1 MKKKI
6 AIFSTGWSEEML
18 DAYMKGVRAGLENE
32 SADVYFFVCF
42 AALGD
47 DEDNSKGELNIFN
60 LPNMNDFDGALVL
73 GNAIDYPQVL
83 KNINDRCKEADI
95 PVIFTGHRFENSY
108 FVGVDNYYGARSLSE
123 HLYNDHGIRDFFF
136 VAGNKENMDSNQRLQ
151 ALCDVISE
159 NGGTLTE
166 DKIFYSN
173 WNPRAAAMFID
184 EWVASGKKLPE
195 AIVCANDE
203 MAIIICDELRL
214 RNVKVP
220 EEVAVTGF
228 DNLLFAQA
236 YDPSI
241 SSVSQNFD
249 KIGCESAKML
259 MDIINGTNCEMERKV
274 LCEFVP
280 GESCGCTECSNTIE
294 VRRKIG
300 RNRFIDNMFTSA
312 FYHKLSMIDRC
323 LMKCKTY
330 EDIKVNYK
338 DSNDAVFKNY
348 EGTSYHLVLDPVFRD
363 KLTDLDTS
371 YRKSG
376 YSQKMDVV
384 FSLDDGNYTTIS
396 DFDTRKIVPQIA
408 NPDVN
413 HLFICLPLQEM
424 GNCLGYIIFADD
436 YEKFKNAV
444 LMGKYTERLSAD
456 LIRLQ
461 QTINTIVLND
471 RLFELSETDALT
483 HVKNRTAYQARENKI
498 NEKIARKDCDD
509 FALLL
514 CDVNYLKKV
523 NDKLGHEIGDSYLTN
538 SCKLIC
544 RTFKRSAVYRIGGD
558 EFVVFLKGDDL
569 CDVKELI
576 ASMNSEM
583 ENIKE
588 QDILD
593 GAGVSIAVGLSYYC
607 KETDNCL
614 ADVFKRADEAM
625 YIRKNEM
632 K

>member
-60 LPNMNDFDGALVL
+60 LPDMNDFDGALVL

-136 VAGNKENMDSNQRLQ
+136 VAGNKDNMDSNQRLQ

-173 WNPRAAAMFID
+173 WSPRAAAMFID
-184 EWVASGKKLPE
+184 NWVASGKKLPE

-203 MAIIICDELRL
+203 IAIIICDELRL
-214 RNVKVP
+214 NNVNVP

-280 GESCGCTECSNTIE
+280 GESCGCTDCSNTIE

-312 FYHKLSMIDRC
+312 FYHKLSMIDRS
-323 LMKCKTY
+323 LMRCRTY
-330 EDIKVNYK
+330 DDIRVNYK
-338 DSNDAVFKNY
+338 NTNDAVFKNY
-348 EGTSYHLVLDPVFRD
+348 EGTSYHLVLDPIFKE
-363 KLTDLDTS
+363 KLTDLDAT
-371 YRKSG
+371 YNKNG
-376 YSQKMDVV
+376 YAKKMDVV

-396 DFDTRKIVPQIA
+396 DFDTRKIVPQIV
-408 NPDVN
+408 NPDKN

-444 LMGKYTERLSAD
+444 LMGKYAERLSSD
-456 LIRLQ
+456 LVRLQ
-461 QTINTIVLND
+461 QNINTIVLND
-471 RLFELSETDALT
+471 KLFELSVTDALT
-483 HVKNRTAYQARENKI
+483 HVKNRTAYQTRESQINSKI
-498 NEKIARKDCDD
+498 SRNECGD

-514 CDVNYLKKV
+514 CDVNSLKKV
-523 NDKLGHEIGDSYLTN
+523 NDSFGHEKGDIYIMN

-544 RTFKRSAVYRIGGD
+544 KTFKRSAVYRIGGD
-558 EFVVFLKGDDL
+558 EFAVVLEGEDYNDAKT
-569 CDVKELI
+569 LI
-576 ASMNSEM
+576 ESMNNEM
-583 ENIKE
+583 EKIKE
-588 QDILD
+588 QDIPIWS
-593 GAGVSIAVGLSYYC
+593 GVSVATGLAYYC
-607 KETDNCL
+607 NKTDSCL
-614 ADVFKRADEAM
+614 ADVFERADEAM
-625 YIRKNEM
+625 YIRKKEM
-632 K
+632 R